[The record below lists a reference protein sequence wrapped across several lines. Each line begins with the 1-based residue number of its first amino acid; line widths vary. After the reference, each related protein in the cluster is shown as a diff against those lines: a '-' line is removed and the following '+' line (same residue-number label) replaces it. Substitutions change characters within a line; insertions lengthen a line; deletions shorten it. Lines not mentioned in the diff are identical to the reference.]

1 MKKLTYNTW
10 HIYLAKELEKDRK
23 KLGIIPKQKK

>member
-10 HIYLAKELEKDRK
+10 HIYLVKELEKDYK
-23 KLGIIPKQKK
+23 KLGIIPKKKK

>member
-10 HIYLAKELEKDRK
+10 HIYLDKELKKDYK

>member
-10 HIYLAKELEKDRK
+10 HIYLAKELEKDYK
-23 KLGIIPKQKK
+23 KLGIIPKKKK